1 MPADPFTCPADELDE
16 VLLRQFVGDAMA
28 SRLQA
33 ESLVLEFKAKNDG
46 DNVIGAVAA
55 MSNTDGGLV
64 FVGIDEKAPDPF
76 VGITAGQVDSIVQR
90 LRALLPSAMPEVVP
104 VALGNTD
111 SAVLVLRV
119 DADQVDHPVVFNGR
133 VMVRVPGHSVGAR
146 RDEIVALT
154 QRQQDARPAGVYG
167 PQVDVAN
174 IQMWE
179 ESESLSVEV
188 RVHAR
193 FTLPRHVSGR
203 EWLGTAAI
211 RSAIDA
217 LEECPIP
224 SRLCS
229 EHLRSHEVNPSNWVE
244 TEVASLRSRFRSDR
258 NPAGHRGRPEFT
270 ASALT
275 TFGGRTLDVV
285 LSIDV
290 GAKEPEPASVGTVE
304 RLRELLLAGATG
316 AVAVGQACAA
326 AMGARD
332 PLEPPWLSAWIGG
345 DPGLESMQVDK
356 SWLVSDAH
364 SPRRD
369 WRFTAMSPRGT
380 DAEHL
385 DVVVKLWLV
394 PLIFEFGALGFE
406 EHLEGLAL
414 PKWTRDA

>member
-1 MPADPFTCPADELDE
+1 MSADPFTCPANALDE
-16 VLLRQFVGDAMA
+16 VVLRQFVDNAMA

-33 ESLVLEFKAKNDG
+33 ESLVLEFKARNDG
-46 DNVIGAVAA
+46 NNVIGAVAA

-64 FVGIDEKAPDPF
+64 LVGINEKASDPF
-76 VGITAGQVDSIVQR
+76 VGISAGQVDSIVQQ
-90 LRALLPSAMPEVVP
+90 LRSLLPTAMPEVIP
-104 VALGNTD
+104 VALEGTD

-146 RDEIVALT
+146 RDEIVSLT
-154 QRQQDARPAGVYG
+154 QRQHDIRPAGVYG

-174 IQMWE
+174 IRMWE
-179 ESESLSVEV
+179 SEAPPIEV

-217 LEECPIP
+217 LEESPIP

-229 EHLRSHEVNPSNWVE
+229 EHLRPHEANPSNWVE
-244 TEVASLRSRFRSDR
+244 TEIAALRSRFHSDR

-270 ASALT
+270 ASALV

-290 GAKEPEPASVGTVE
+290 GAKEHEPATVGSVE
-304 RLRELLLAGATG
+304 QLRELLLAGATG
-316 AVAVGQACAA
+316 AVSVGQACAA
-326 AMGARD
+326 EMDARH
-332 PLEPPWLSAWIGG
+332 PLDPPWLSAWIGG
-345 DPGLESMQVDK
+345 DPGLASMQVNAH
-356 SWLVSDAH
+356 WLVAGARP
-364 SPRRD
+364 PRRD
-369 WRFTAMSPRGT
+369 WRFTGMTPRGA
-380 DAEHL
+380 DAAHL
-385 DVVVKLWLV
+385 DAVVKLWLI
-394 PLIFEFGALGFE
+394 PLMFECGALDFE
-406 EHLEGLAL
+406 EHLEGLDL
-414 PKWTRDA
+414 PKWSRDA